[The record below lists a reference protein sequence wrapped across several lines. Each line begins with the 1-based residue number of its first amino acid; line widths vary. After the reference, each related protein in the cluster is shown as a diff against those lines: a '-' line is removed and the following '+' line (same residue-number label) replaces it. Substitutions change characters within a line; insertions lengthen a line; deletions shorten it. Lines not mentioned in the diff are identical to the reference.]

1 MVFVVITP
9 KVNGMGNKLA
19 MFANE
24 ILYGGLLQV
33 LQLLTKI
40 SEQKK

>member
-1 MVFVVITP
+1 MVFVALTP
-9 KVNGMGNKLA
+9 KVNRMGNKLA
-19 MFANE
+19 MFVNK

-33 LQLLTKI
+33 LQLLTTI